1 MCKNISIYVR
11 NSIYVCVCEFY
22 LSNKEKKDSL
32 VFVYKLIVRIEEK
45 IFNFIIWNVFD
56 EFRMG
61 IFVMDWNNFV
71 FKYNLEIVFVLYMI
85 CMKFFMEIDNF

>member
-11 NSIYVCVCEFY
+11 NSIYVFVCEFY
-22 LSNKEKKDSL
+22 LSKKEIL

-71 FKYNLEIVFVLYMI
+71 FK
-85 CMKFFMEIDNF
+85 

>member
-11 NSIYVCVCEFY
+11 NSIYVFVCEFY
-22 LSNKEKKDSL
+22 LSKKESL
-32 VFVYKLIVRIEEK
+32 VFVYKLIVRIEEI

-61 IFVMDWNNFV
+61 VFVMDWNNFV
-71 FKYNLEIVFVLYMI
+71 FK
-85 CMKFFMEIDNF
+85 